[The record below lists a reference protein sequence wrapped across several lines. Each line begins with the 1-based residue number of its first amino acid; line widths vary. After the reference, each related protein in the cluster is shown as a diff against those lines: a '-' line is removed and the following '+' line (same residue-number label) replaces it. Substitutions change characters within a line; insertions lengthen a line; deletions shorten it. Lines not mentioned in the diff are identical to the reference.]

1 MRQHVLIVIL
11 LAALSLPMAC
21 TDKSTESKQTVIDTL
36 VVRDI
41 DYMPRRIYDLGR
53 LPIRRSRSDTLPGP
67 DKYDFAFPN
76 ADSGIV
82 GDSVTRLVV
91 YRDDLS
97 GDPAERFSRPVGICY
112 IDPDDTLS
120 DDPGGIYRTAGYF
133 ETLTP
138 GTDYYLQPTQFY
150 IEFLRSIIGNNDIL
164 AVYMEVLR
172 RRADSTWIDTIG
184 DINSDTMKL
193 KLIKP
198 TAYLDVNHHV
208 WEYAW
213 RNIYDLGRTIVDLF
227 DFNLEVYHGQPVDN
241 NRIDPADSSYND
253 EGIKYIEILGLDRGD
268 NNGQGVPDGEIDRYV
283 YVDQTLGLLIF
294 PSRHPFDDTISY
306 VNDSHGDPV
315 YLNDSVPEIYLDIDR
330 QNLPAA
336 SKYYLGI
343 FYMKQ

>member
-53 LPIRRSRSDTLPGP
+53 LPIRRAASDTLPEP
-67 DKYDFAFPN
+67 DNCDFAFRDDYYNSP
-76 ADSGIV
+76 
-82 GDSVTRLVV
+82 GDSIIRTIVCV
-91 YRDDLS
+91 DDLS
-97 GDPAERFSRPVGICY
+97 SDALERFSRPVGICY

-120 DDPGGIYRTAGYF
+120 DDTGGIYRTTGYF
-133 ETLTP
+133 QTIDPEN
-138 GTDYYLQPTQFY
+138 YYIQPAMFY
-150 IEFLRSIIGNNDIL
+150 IEFYLPLIGAGDIV